1 MRYSGSRV
9 RNLLAASMLLCA
21 LPLSGGNAA
30 STRPQIL
37 IADIKGVIAPVSVEI
52 VTRALEQAAR
62 ENAAAVVLRLDTPGG
77 LMESMRNIS
86 QRIIASPVPV
96 ITWVAPGG
104 ARAAS
109 AGFFIL
115 EAADIA
121 AMAPGTNTG
130 AAHPVQMGGEMDPV
144 MKQKVEN
151 DAAASLR
158 SVTSRR
164 GRNSDLAEKAVRESK
179 SFTEKEAL
187 ENKLIELIAANQ
199 NDLFAQLDGR
209 VVTRFD
215 GSSVTLHL
223 GDAGTSLYEPSI
235 RQQILSAISDPNM
248 ALVLLVVGALLIYV
262 EFGNPGMVVPGV
274 FGAVLLLLGLS
285 ALSVL
290 PINWLGA
297 GLLSL
302 AMIMFVLEAKF
313 ATHGILTAGG
323 AVSMILGALLLVDSP
338 LPELRIHLATSVSV
352 ALPFAVITAF
362 LVSLA
367 VRARANKAVTGAE
380 GMIGEIG
387 MVLNDLNPEGRI
399 FVHGEYWN
407 AVSSTPIAA
416 GQQAR
421 VLAVDH
427 LQLAVEPVSPKET

>member
-1 MRYSGSRV
+1 MV
-9 RNLLAASMLLCA
+9 LLCA
-21 LPLSGGNAA
+21 LPLAGGNASA
-30 STRPQIL
+30 SRPQVL
-37 IADIKGVIAPVSVEI
+37 VADIKSVVAPVTVEI
-52 VTRALEQAAR
+52 VARALDQAVHA
-62 ENAAAVVLRLDTPGG
+62 NHAAVILRLDTPGG
-77 LMESMRNIS
+77 LMESMHAIT

-115 EAADIA
+115 ESGDVA

-130 AAHPVQMGGEMDPV
+130 AAHPVLMGTEMDPV

-187 ENKLIELIAANQ
+187 DNKLIEFVAANEK
-199 NDLFAQLDGR
+199 DLFNQLEGR
-209 VVTRFD
+209 TITRFN
-215 GSSVTLHL
+215 GSQVVLHL
-223 GDAGTSLYEPSI
+223 RDADLQVYEPNL

-248 ALVLLVVGALLIYV
+248 ALILLVIGALLLYV
-262 EFGNPGMVVPGV
+262 EFGHPGMVVPGV

-297 GLLSL
+297 ALLIL
-302 AMIMFVLEAKF
+302 AMVMFVLEAKF
-313 ATHGILTAGG
+313 ATHGILTTGG
-323 AVSMILGALLLVDSP
+323 AVCMILGALLLIDSP
-338 LPELRIHLATSVSV
+338 LPELRIRLATAISV

-362 LVSLA
+362 LLSLA
-367 VRARANKAVTGAE
+367 VRARANKVLTGME
-380 GMIGEIG
+380 GMIGQVGVALEDI
-387 MVLNDLNPEGRI
+387 NPEGRI

-407 AVSSTPIAA
+407 AISAAPIAS
-416 GQQAR
+416 GSRAR

-427 LQLAVEPVSPKET
+427 LKLAVEPVPPKEK